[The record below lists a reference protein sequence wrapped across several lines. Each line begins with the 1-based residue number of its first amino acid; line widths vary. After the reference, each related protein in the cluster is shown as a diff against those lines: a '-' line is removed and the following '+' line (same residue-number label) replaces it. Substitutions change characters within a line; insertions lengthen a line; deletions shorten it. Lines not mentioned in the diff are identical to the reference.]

1 MAVQD
6 RDLRLD
12 SISFFAC
19 EKTAKKHQN
28 RPTPIKAKLNV
39 AKKHI
44 PVNNV
49 FNAEVML

>member
-19 EKTAKKHQN
+19 EKTAKKHQKQTN
-28 RPTPIKAKLNV
+28 TNKSEAKRGQETHTGEQRLQR
-39 AKKHI
+39 
-44 PVNNV
+44 
-49 FNAEVML
+49 